1 MGSLLKV
8 TERLRA
14 LLQAVFERMG
24 YAEWVG
30 LSTHDKKVKSAPY
43 RELIKDTWARL
54 KRSKPEMQSAS

>member
-1 MGSLLKV
+1 M
-8 TERLRA
+8 
-14 LLQAVFERMG
+14 LQAVFERMG

-30 LSTHDKKVKSAPY
+30 LSTEDKKVKSAPY

>member
-1 MGSLLKV
+1 
-8 TERLRA
+8 

-24 YAEWVG
+24 YTEWVG

>member
-30 LSTHDKKVKSAPY
+30 LSTHDKKVNSAPY